1 MFIWE
6 NAHSKWRVGY
16 RAVSTV
22 SSHFIRKKDGKINV
36 KIVIS
41 SIKLEVG
48 DWGVCF

>member
-1 MFIWE
+1 MLWE

-22 SSHFIRKKDGKINV
+22 SSHFIRKKDEKINV

-41 SIKLEVG
+41 SIKLEAG
-48 DWGVCF
+48 IWGVCF